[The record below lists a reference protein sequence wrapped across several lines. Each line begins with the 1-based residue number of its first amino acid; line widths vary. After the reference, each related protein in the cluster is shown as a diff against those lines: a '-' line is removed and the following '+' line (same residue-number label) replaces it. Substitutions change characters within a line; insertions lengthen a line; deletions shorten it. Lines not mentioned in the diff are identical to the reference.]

1 MIQFDKNILVVNI
14 ISLNKAKILQTII
27 LEMDCGSMYDTA
39 GEVLPAVQSRL
50 SRRILPRITEE
61 GCVQY
66 GVQIPQNYASRLPR
80 SARVGANISSG
91 SKFGPEGIDIDWIL
105 KGSGSLSRGSTG
117 SNVIPQVTVT
127 TGSGNSLLPTS
138 QRSQFGSTLSLR
150 NEEYTDQDSYR
161 SKPGTQH
168 VRSIGKNGEN
178 DVPGYAPRD
187 SWNRHRPIPGIR

>member
-1 MIQFDKNILVVNI
+1 MQTLIL
-14 ISLNKAKILQTII
+14 K
-27 LEMDCGSMYDTA
+27 MDCGSMYDTN
-39 GEVLPAVQSRL
+39 EDIWPALQSRL
-50 SRRILPRITEE
+50 SRRILPRLTHNGIVEYGIQVPSNYTPRIT
-61 GCVQY
+61 
-66 GVQIPQNYASRLPR
+66 LPR
-80 SARVGANISSG
+80 PGGTKISG
-91 SKFGPEGIDIDWIL
+91 NKPGPEGIDIDWIL

-117 SNVIPQVTVT
+117 SNVIPQVTIT

-168 VRSIGKNGEN
+168 VRSMGKNGED